1 MLILGFTRF
10 TSVRAKI
17 ILLALLG
24 VFGVASVSAVNG
36 YLSRLTKGNLQISK
50 KSQNVATATLQARMI
65 QEKYVNNRS
74 KEVLSVYEGIRA
86 DLEAAISDLQASAA
100 EGDLARQADK
110 IAATEKDSAKVFE
123 SITQNLSEMHSKRE
137 EIRTKIEEV
146 RRLLGEIVK
155 AIDKEDVGLAMQGDT
170 LDVNKATVRNA
181 LKEYLSIWDQRLLNI
196 QNLLIFSNA
205 DSYVQ
210 ANKNTISELELK
222 EKNFVVVLQSINSD
236 QFKELWSKAKAL
248 LPQIDQTEA
257 ALFSHWKNNQ
267 DLMARLEE
275 AGASVSNAALEINKS
290 VTQRIERDSSTGYS
304 LTLIILAAGTISL
317 TIAGYLIIRVI
328 TKSLNRS
335 IDSLSEIA
343 GQVESGA
350 KQLADASRNVAEG
363 TSQQAAAIEE
373 TSSSIEEM
381 SSMTKQN
388 ADNAIQVNH
397 LMKEATSV
405 VEGANTSMGLLT
417 SSMQEICKA
426 SEDTEKII
434 KTIDE
439 IAFQT
444 NLLALNAAVEAARAG
459 EAGAGF
465 AVVADEVRNLA
476 MRAAEAARNTADL
489 IEGTV
494 KKIKGGSDLV
504 NGTNQEFRKVSDIVV
519 KSGELVGEIAAAS
532 QEQAQGIEQINR
544 AVSDMDKVTQQSSAN
559 AEESASASA
568 EMRAHAEQMEG
579 FVSSLVVLIG
589 GKGKKEKNAR
599 PGLGARSE
607 QRIEKLSLLAG
618 PGNTPTHSSES
629 LVRKTALPRAN
640 PRDGKLLEGEN
651 FEDF

>member
-1 MLILGFTRF
+1 MPILGFTRF

-36 YLSRLTKGNLQISK
+36 YLSRLTARNLQISK

-65 QEKYVNNRS
+65 QEKFVNTRS
-74 KEVLSVYEGIRA
+74 KDVLSVYEGIRN
-86 DLEAAISDLQASAA
+86 DLKAAISDLQASVTD
-100 EGDLARQADK
+100 GDLARQVDK

-123 SITQNLSEMHSKRE
+123 SLTQSLLEMHSRRE

-146 RRLLGEIVK
+146 RKLLGEIVK
-155 AIDKEDVGLAMQGDT
+155 AIDKEDVDLAMQGDT
-170 LDVNKATVRNA
+170 LDVTKATVRNA
-181 LKEYLSIWDQRLLNI
+181 LKDYLSIWDQRLLNI
-196 QNLLIFSNA
+196 QNLLLFSNA

-210 ANKNTISELELK
+210 ANKNTMSELDLG
-222 EKNFVVVLQSINSD
+222 EKNFVVILHSIDSD
-236 QFKELWSKAKAL
+236 RFKALWSKAKAL
-248 LPQIDQTEA
+248 LPQIDKTES
-257 ALFSHWKNNQ
+257 ALFSYWKSNQ

-275 AGASVSNAALEINKS
+275 AGASVNNAALEINKS
-290 VTQRIERDSSTGYS
+290 VTQRIERDSSTGYL
-304 LTLIILAAGTISL
+304 LTLIIVVAGTISL
-317 TIAGYLIIRVI
+317 TIVGYLIIRAI
-328 TKSLNRS
+328 TRTLNRS

-343 GQVESGA
+343 EQVESGA
-350 KQLADASRNVAEG
+350 KQLADASRNVADG

-373 TSSSIEEM
+373 TSSSLEEM

-388 ADNAIQVNH
+388 ADNAGQVNQ
-397 LMKEATSV
+397 LMREATGV

-417 SSMQEICKA
+417 SSMQEISKA

-494 KKIKGGSDLV
+494 RKIKGGSDLV
-504 NGTNQEFRKVSDIVV
+504 QGTNQEFRKVSDIVV
-519 KSGELVGEIAAAS
+519 KSGNLVGEIAEAS
-532 QEQAQGIEQINR
+532 REQAQGIEQINR

-559 AEESASASA
+559 AEKSATASAD
-568 EMRAHAEQMEG
+568 MRAHAEKMEE
-579 FVSSLVVLIG
+579 FVSSLIVLLG
-589 GKGKKEKNAR
+589 GKGKKDKNAR
-599 PGLGARSE
+599 PGHDAGPERRSE
-607 QRIEKLSLLAG
+607 KFPRLAG
-618 PGNTPTHSSES
+618 SGDTPPRSSGS
-629 LVRKTALPRAN
+629 PIGKAALPRQN
-640 PRDGKLLEGEN
+640 PRVGIPLEEGDL
-651 FEDF
+651 EDF